1 MPRWLAPNTDIFPTL
16 KLRDILIL
24 LVLCVLVFWAGLG
37 RIGLIDPDE
46 PFYAVTAREMVES
59 NDWLTPKIFG
69 EPQFEK
75 PIFYYWCV
83 AASFKVF
90 RISEWA
96 GRVPSA
102 LPATLLVFLTY
113 WFVTRVF
120 NRRAGLLAGIVLG
133 SGLEYAIMSRLM
145 LTDISLAL
153 FIGGAL
159 FFYWL
164 AVDDE
169 KNRARW
175 LILHFVFGGLAM
187 LTKGPLGLIVSLLAA
202 GAFSFVT
209 KRPHPY
215 RGRAA
220 WIGIALYL
228 AIGLP
233 WYVIMTVKHG
243 WGFLHHF
250 IVHENIGRFFRA
262 EHSAH
267 RHFYYYFG
275 ILVGGSLPWIPAL
288 VMACSRAARG
298 IRHDPRLVFLWS
310 WLLTSFVFLT
320 CAQSKLPSYFFFVFV
335 PVAVLIGVVLDDL
348 LQKGFRN
355 TKERVVVL
363 ALAVLQIG
371 LGCAAPFVKQS
382 QPFQGPALV
391 FAGLL
396 AVGLVVLW
404 FGRFAVWIGINAT
417 ATAALIIGALV
428 ITRDK
433 VDEFSS
439 GREVAKKMVKLRQ
452 GNEPMLAGNVLV
464 RGVHFYTRLPMV
476 VIGTRE
482 KAFNWTQHDIP
493 VIAGVDG
500 VGKAIGLRAFL
511 KQHGSAICTVRRRD
525 WTLYWEKFRFE
536 DDATPIEWSGDNVIV
551 RFVDKSAK

>member
-1 MPRWLAPNTDIFPTL
+1 MKA
-16 KLRDILIL
+16 RDLFLL
-24 LVLCVLVFWAGLG
+24 LVLSLLIFWAGLG

-46 PFYAVTAREMVES
+46 PFYAVTAREMVEG

-83 AASFKVF
+83 AASFKIF
-90 RISEWA
+90 GISEWA

-102 LPATLLVFLTY
+102 LPATLLVFLMY

-120 NRRAGLLAGIVLG
+120 NRRAGLLAAVVLG

-175 LILHFVFGGLAM
+175 IILHFVFGGLAM
-187 LTKGPLGLIVSLLAA
+187 LTKGPLGLIVTLLAA
-202 GAFSFVT
+202 GAFSLVT

-215 RGRAA
+215 RGRAV

-233 WYVIMTVKHG
+233 WYVIMTVQHG

-250 IVHENIGRFFRA
+250 IMHENIGRFFRA
-262 EHSAH
+262 EHQAH

-275 ILVGGSLPWIPAL
+275 ILIGGSLPWIPAL
-288 VMACSRAARG
+288 AMACSRAVRG

-310 WLLTSFVFLT
+310 WLITSFIFLT

-348 LQKGFRN
+348 LAKGFRD

-363 ALAVLQIG
+363 LLAIVQIG
-371 LGCAAPFVKQS
+371 LCCAAPFVKQS
-382 QPFQGPALV
+382 QPFQVPALV

-396 AVGLVVLW
+396 AVGLVALW
-404 FGRFAVWIGINAT
+404 RGKFAVWIGINAT
-417 ATAALIIGALV
+417 ATAVLIIGALV
-428 ITRDK
+428 VTQDK
-433 VDEFSS
+433 VEEFSS
-439 GREVAKKMVKLRQ
+439 GRPVAAAMLKLRQ
-452 GNEPMLAGNVLV
+452 ANEPMLAGKVLV

-493 VIAGVDG
+493 VIAGMDG
-500 VGKAIGLRAFL
+500 VGKAGGLRAFL
-511 KQHGSAICTVRRRD
+511 KEHGAAICTIRRGE
-525 WTLYWEKFRFE
+525 WEAYWAPFKMWDE
-536 DDATPIEWSGDNVIV
+536 ANPPTWSGDSVIV
-551 RFVDKSAK
+551 RLVHKEP